1 MLLDSGAGT
10 SRHDLSLVQTCSSLF
25 PRRWAEPSNVADAIA
40 APPLQRDVSSGI
52 ETDGVKDESKM
63 AAFVAAARK
72 EG

>member
-1 MLLDSGAGT
+1 MLQVLRA
-10 SRHDLSLVQTCSSLF
+10 LEK
-25 PRRWAEPSNVADAIA
+25 A
-40 APPLQRDVSSGI
+40 GI

>member
-1 MLLDSGAGT
+1 MQRPYYLAGG
-10 SRHDLSLVQTCSSLF
+10 RD
-25 PRRWAEPSNVADAIA
+25 PDNVADAIA
-40 APPLQRDVSSGI
+40 ALHPYGVDVSSGI